1 MVYIPNSGD
10 YRDTIGF
17 NNLLEG
23 QESKKLSIF
32 DVPKGYV
39 SLTRKTRRQTRKPS
53 RRSSF
58 RKEMVKY
65 VNRSS
70 HSRKS
75 RRKIKKEIM

>member
-1 MVYIPNSGD
+1 MVYVPNSGD

-23 QESKKLSIF
+23 QESKKISIF

-39 SLTRKTRRQTRKPS
+39 SPTRKTRRLSRRPS

-58 RKEMVKY
+58 RKEMKSC
-65 VNRSS
+65 RTSS
-70 HSRKS
+70 CAES
-75 RRKIKKEIM
+75 